1 MPSTTIIA
9 QPQQLMPAYNPIKYI
24 IDNTDKNEP
33 GFRYIFSIYP
43 ATGSHTSATLVAQYR
58 VLPVF
63 GTGYGEQ
70 DISMLMQSLVTYNE
84 TGIYTNGA
92 YDSSE
97 SWYQYDVDLG
107 YEYIDNIEYT
117 ASVTIDGLNTNITST
132 TAHGFIVGD
141 QVVITQADG
150 GVANPALEGL
160 HTVISV
166 TNSTNFTVNVL
177 WTTITDATINGN
189 VTYADLRKTQVLDD
203 ALITNKEVFN
213 GAYNNNINTAPS
225 TAFPSAYFLANGA
238 NDGLMTTH
246 KAGTDYAASTFLD
259 GFLYYNLRVYASRV
273 YAITWYDM
281 DGNALNTMGF
291 TPASNGIWAVNV
303 GPVGVGITQDYY
315 VQVTNDNG
323 FVSQLYYFTYD
334 NRCPINQYQQLIY
347 LDRMG
352 SWQSFAFQLRTYE
365 KGQITREQYNQHID
379 GQVASA
385 EWVGV
390 PLQKGFRSYN
400 TNVTKSFDL
409 NTNWMDQYDATRFQE
424 LLTSPQVYYLK
435 IDDNFVTE
443 YYCACVVESNS
454 FEVFSQKNKKL
465 IKQSVTIRLANQDP
479 ING

>member
-24 IDNTDKNEP
+24 IDNTNKNEP

-58 VLPVF
+58 VLPVY

-84 TGIYTNGA
+84 SGIYNSVT
-92 YDSSE
+92 YDISE

-107 YEYIDNIEYT
+107 YEYIDNIDYT
-117 ASVTIDGLNTNITST
+117 DPLTIDGLNTNITSN

-141 QVVITQADG
+141 QIVITQVSPGAD
-150 GVANPALEGL
+150 NPALEGL

-177 WTTITDATINGN
+177 WSTITNININGN

-203 ALITNKEVFN
+203 SLITNKEVFN
-213 GAYNNNINTAPS
+213 GAYNNWTNTGNQS
-225 TAFPSAYFLANGA
+225 NAFPSAYFLANGA
-238 NDGLMTTH
+238 NDLLMTSN
-246 KAGTDYAASTFLD
+246 YADVNYPVSAFLNAK
-259 GFLYYNLRVYASRV
+259 FYYNLRVYAGANYDV
-273 YAITWYDM
+273 EWYDM
-281 DGNALNTMGF
+281 DDNLLDNVSF
-291 TPASNGIWAVNV
+291 NPASDGIWAVFV
-303 GPVGVGITQDYY
+303 GPTSLNVTVDYY
-315 VQVTNDNG
+315 VLIYNNAG
-323 FVSQLYYFTYD
+323 FTAEPYYFTYD
-334 NRCPINQYQQLIY
+334 NRCTINDQQLIY

-379 GQVASA
+379 GQVLSTQ
-385 EWVGV
+385 WVGV
-390 PLQKGFRSYN
+390 NLQKGFRTYN
-400 TNVTKSFDL
+400 TNVTKTFDL

-424 LLTSPQVYYLK
+424 LLTSPQVYYLLNGAE
-435 IDDNFVTE
+435 IFA
-443 YYCACVVESNS
+443 ACTIEATS

-465 IKQSVTIRLANQDP
+465 IKQSVTIKLAQQDP